1 MALPKKCYLC
11 TQEIPNHLKSIN
23 MYKAVLFARVSTKK
37 QSFNRQRLDLLPLM
51 YDDGY
56 SDDEIKIIEYK
67 ESAIKNDIQSR
78 KSITELVECIDTN
91 SIENVYVTEISRLA
105 RRDDVLYKV
114 LAILEERHISLVIQT
129 PQLIRTYEKDG
140 KGNMIK
146 NPIATVLI
154 AFMQHLA
161 VSEMEIKKER
171 AKSGREA
178 KIKEGCITSS
188 QVKFGYDRV
197 DKKPQI
203 NTEKAALIIR
213 IYNEYLNGNS
223 VGVIWDN
230 IKHLGLLKVSSSI
243 KYAGA
248 RKLYVILTDKTYI
261 GENEHFNYPPLMDRE
276 LFFKVQDRLKE
287 RADNIKA
294 YKTNNVYYCKGLIYY
309 NGYTLTPSIGDAL
322 YTTKNNTNGFM
333 SININVIDWLASVL
347 ASKVMAVINIAD
359 REKRTNEYIERR
371 VELFKTIEGIESR
384 LKEIEGEIEKNNYM
398 FQKGKRSVEAYEY
411 EDNVIRENI
420 EQLKK
425 EKEDAQR
432 SAADID
438 ALLLSPNETSP
449 REEFSKLIGMKSDNE
464 IYDNVHRCVE
474 RIELTKVDK
483 KTINIHFIFKFNSY
497 PMKYYYQY
505 VKNNS
510 HIELYKMDIETNKKL
525 MNLSDLWD
533 KRIIRHSNKT
543 HKKN

>member
-1 MALPKKCYLC
+1 
-11 TQEIPNHLKSIN
+11 

-56 SDDEIKIIEYK
+56 SDEEIKIIEYK

-78 KSITELVECIDTN
+78 KSITELVECIDAN

-129 PQLIRTYEKDG
+129 PQLIRTYEKDV

-178 KIKEGCITSS
+178 KIKEGCITSPH
-188 QVKFGYDRV
+188 VKFGYVRV

-203 NTEKAALIIR
+203 DTESAALVLR

-243 KYAGA
+243 KHAGA
-248 RKLYVILTDKTYI
+248 RRLYAILTDKTYI
-261 GENEHFNYPPLMDRE
+261 GENGHYNYPPLMDRE
-276 LFFKVQDRLKE
+276 LFFKVQERLKE
-287 RADNIKA
+287 RTDNLKA
-294 YKTNNVYYCKGLIYY
+294 YRTNNVYYCKGLIRY
-309 NGYTLTPSIGDAL
+309 NGYKLTPSVGDAL
-322 YTTKNNTNGFM
+322 YTTKNCGEGFM
-333 SININVIDWLASVL
+333 SININVIDWLASVM
-347 ASKVMAVINIAD
+347 ASKVMAVINVAD
-359 REKRTNEYIERR
+359 RAKRTNEYIERR
-371 VELFKTIEGIESR
+371 VELLKTIEGIESKI
-384 LKEIEGEIEKNNYM
+384 KEMEGEIEKNNYM
-398 FQKGKRSVEAYEY
+398 FQKGKRSVEVYEY
-411 EDNVIRENI
+411 EDNIIHENI
-420 EQLKK
+420 EQLRK
-425 EKEDAQR
+425 EKEDAER
-432 SAADID
+432 SSADID
-438 ALLLSPNETSP
+438 ALLLSPNETTP
-449 REEFSKLIGMKSDNE
+449 REEFSKLIDMTSDNE
-464 IYDNVHRCVE
+464 IYDNVHRCIE
-474 RIELTKVDK
+474 SIELTKVDK
-483 KTINIHFIFKFNSY
+483 KTTNIHFVFKFSSY
-497 PMKYYYQY
+497 SMKYYYQY
-505 VKNNS
+505 VRKGS
-510 HIELYKMDIETNKKL
+510 HIELYKMDIETDQRV
-525 MNLSDLWD
+525 MNLSDFWD
-533 KRIIRHSNKT
+533 KRIIRHSDKSYR
-543 HKKN
+543 KN